1 MKPTFAIIGCG
12 RIGRRHAEQITKV
25 GTLLAVCDTVYNNA
39 AELANQY
46 NANLYLTIDELL
58 ENEPSVEIVSVCTP
72 NGLHAVHSIKSLK
85 AKKHVLCEK
94 PLCIQVED
102 AKKMMA
108 AAQDAD
114 RQLFVVKQNRY
125 NPPVAAVKQ
134 LLADDRLGKILSFQV
149 NCFWNRPNSY
159 YADSWKGTKK
169 LDGGSL
175 YTQFSHFIDL
185 IYWLLGDIKT
195 VKTITKNFEH
205 RVLEIED
212 SGVVILETL
221 GGAIGTLNFTVN
233 SYRKNMEGSFTI
245 FGERGTVKI
254 GGQYLNELEYQ
265 CMEGNPVENLP
276 AGNPANAYG
285 FYQGSMSNH
294 DKVYENLVKAIKDPK
309 HEMASA
315 FEGMKTVEIIEKI
328 YAAKIS

>member
-12 RIGRRHAEQITKV
+12 RIGRRHAEQIIKV
-25 GTLLAVCDTVYNNA
+25 GTLVAVCDVIYENA
-39 AELANQY
+39 AELSEKY
-46 NANLYLTIDELL
+46 GANLYLTIDELL
-58 ENEPSVEIVSVCTP
+58 ENEPGVQVISICTP
-72 NGLHAVHSIKSLK
+72 NGLHATHSIKSLQ

-94 PLCIQVED
+94 PLCIHLED
-102 AKKMMA
+102 AKKMLH

-125 NPPVAAVKQ
+125 NPPVAAVKK

-159 YADSWKGTKK
+159 YSETWKGTKK
-169 LDGGSL
+169 MDGGSL

-185 IYWLLGDIKT
+185 MYWLLGDIRT

-212 SGVVILETL
+212 SGVVILETI

-233 SYRKNMEGSFTI
+233 SYQKNMEGSFTI

-265 CMEGNPVENLP
+265 CIDGDPVQNLP
-276 AGNPANAYG
+276 VGNPANSYG

-294 DKVYENLVKAIKDPK
+294 DKVYENLVKAIDDPT

-328 YAAKIS
+328 YAAKI